1 MKYEYKIIKEVGGK
15 NIEEAT
21 LNKFGSEGWYL
32 SAVLPD
38 GRVIMQK
45 RVSL

>member
-1 MKYEYKIIKEVGGK
+1 MKYVYKIIQKVGADIMEK
-15 NIEEAT
+15 T
-21 LNKFGSEGWYL
+21 LNKLGAEGWYL